1 MTTFTSICILITSFC
16 GGWWVNEFAHAYFDT
31 RKAKLNEEI
40 YQHKLLEGKDDIVE
54 EVMTQINFQMS
65 QTNEPE
71 RAEGLYISS
80 RIVASTWYN
89 QKKPI
94 EKKIAQLKLERERN
108 NDGKKR
114 S

>member
-1 MTTFTSICILITSFC
+1 MTTFASICILITSFC
-16 GGWWVNEFAHAYFDT
+16 GGWWVNEFAHAYFDN
-31 RKAKLNEEI
+31 RKAKLNEEMH
-40 YQHKLLEGKDDIVE
+40 QHKLLDTKADIVE
-54 EVMTQINFQMS
+54 EIIDQINFQMS

-80 RIVASTWYN
+80 RIVSSTWYN

-94 EKKIAQLKLERERN
+94 EKKIAQLKSERERN